1 MGPMGFY
8 TCKADGLRKEPE
20 VYFDFVALIMLTSIY
35 IYGVGKKGIKY
46 ATLYYLAAVLC
57 VKIPFFF
64 DNSSVSDFPTP
75 LLLRSIRGNAKYYQ
89 LVSLFLP
96 LAISFAVEYIILKP
110 LIPIRKIFLIYQS
123 ASIVLYLVLLKLWLT
138 QVE

>member
-1 MGPMGFY
+1 MALSLLFIDEDYLDYPLIIGYTIILLSTYIIQKVSVSHFFRCYNLPNLLAFIVMGPMGFY

-46 ATLYYLAAVLC
+46 ATIYYLAAVIC

-64 DNSSVSDFPTP
+64 DNSSVSNFPTP
-75 LLLRSIRGNAKYYQ
+75 LLLRSIRENA
-89 LVSLFLP
+89 
-96 LAISFAVEYIILKP
+96 
-110 LIPIRKIFLIYQS
+110 
-123 ASIVLYLVLLKLWLT
+123 
-138 QVE
+138 